1 MKYVAAASDS
11 SVSLRPDPS
20 WLFLIS
26 GNVNIAS
33 IGRQI
38 GYGESFLKKISSY
51 WIVSD
56 RGPGAAKAHQAVAKN
71 RPTRRKG
78 GSGGMEVK
86 TMGLRAVPENPMLR
100 APGARP

>member
-11 SVSLRPDPS
+11 NVSLRPEPS

-33 IGRQI
+33 IARQI
-38 GYGESFLKKISSY
+38 GYRKIFLKKISSY

-56 RGPGAAKAHQAVAKN
+56 PRRPSAGGA
-71 RPTRRKG
+71 T
-78 GSGGMEVK
+78 
-86 TMGLRAVPENPMLR
+86 
-100 APGARP
+100 

>member
-38 GYGESFLKKISSY
+38 GKRRNYLKKYFASE
-51 WIVSD
+51 
-56 RGPGAAKAHQAVAKN
+56 AVTKRTLEDA
-71 RPTRRKG
+71 
-78 GSGGMEVK
+78 
-86 TMGLRAVPENPMLR
+86 RA
-100 APGARP
+100 